1 MHFQL
6 HVFTLQAV
14 EVTEEMAGKLLSNG
28 EHDQNVSLRIKDY
41 LKSMFMCV
49 TPESLT
55 PLATLMYQ
63 RFEKTCPLQM
73 VFEYEDEKKV

>member
-1 MHFQL
+1 
-6 HVFTLQAV
+6 
-14 EVTEEMAGKLLSNG
+14 MAGKLLLSND
-28 EHDQNVSLRIKDY
+28 EHDQIVRPLRIKDY
-41 LKSMFMCV
+41 LKSMFLCV

-63 RFEKTCPLQM
+63 TFEKTCPLQM